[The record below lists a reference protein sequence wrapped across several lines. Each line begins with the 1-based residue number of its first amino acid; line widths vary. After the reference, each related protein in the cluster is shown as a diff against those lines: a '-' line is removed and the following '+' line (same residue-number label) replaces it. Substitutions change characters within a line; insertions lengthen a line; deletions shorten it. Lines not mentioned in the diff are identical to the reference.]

1 MFCLTKKRTL
11 AVVFFSLLLTACSQS
26 SNRNVPVTKSVGK
39 TKLYQTAQP
48 VSLSDQQA
56 VLAKLSAQEQAWRGT
71 RYRIGGTSKK
81 GVDCSGFMQ
90 VTFKELF
97 GISLPRM
104 TVDQAK
110 VGRKVAKSEL
120 KAGDLVFFNTGR
132 GPNGK
137 HVGVY
142 NANGQFLHAS
152 TRGGVIYSSLTS
164 PYWSKTYWQAR
175 RL

>member
-11 AVVFFSLLLTACSQS
+11 AVVFFLLLLTACSQS
-26 SNRNVPVTKSVGK
+26 SNRHAPVTKSVGK

-142 NANGQFLHAS
+142 TANGQFLHAS
-152 TRGGVIYSSLTS
+152 TRGGVIYSSLNS